1 MASINEKIN
10 YINETKSLIK
20 DKLNDLGSEIDNE
33 TTFRK
38 YAEKIEDLYNEWPK
52 ISNEDTIIILNNTK
66 KGKMNLQLK
75 GNTLQNG
82 TPTPSSPINVET
94 VTGNQEIIVCSK
106 NSFDKTTATL
116 RKGVS
121 TSNGNLYNDNALF
134 STDYIEI
141 TPNISYV
148 VNGYSTSA
156 KRVYGA
162 CYDASKNYLTNV
174 TTNANILTFIVTNTS
189 AKYIRLTGLLSD
201 IDTYQLEKGSTATS
215 YTPYVSQSYPISL
228 GETKLCKIGDYQ
240 DYIYKDNKKWYKY
253 NAIGKVIVDGSEGWL
268 KSNMYQGSFYLS
280 NNNPKYN
287 GLVIP
292 YSDLYCNYFTRANIS
307 SSSQI
312 SSNYTQGTCFIEKSN
327 GVLDFWYDNG
337 TSSISDWTNW
347 LETHNII
354 TYFPLATPTATEITD
369 TTLINQLN
377 NLEKAISYENQTNI
391 SQENDNLPFII
402 NATALI
408 KNSD

>member
-1 MASINEKIN
+1 M
-10 YINETKSLIK
+10 
-20 DKLNDLGSEIDNE
+20 
-33 TTFRK
+33 
-38 YAEKIEDLYNEWPK
+38 
-52 ISNEDTIIILNNTK
+52 
-66 KGKMNLQLK
+66 QLK

-327 GVLDFWYDNG
+327 GVLDF
-337 TSSISDWTNW
+337 
-347 LETHNII
+347 
-354 TYFPLATPTATEITD
+354 
-369 TTLINQLN
+369 
-377 NLEKAISYENQTNI
+377 
-391 SQENDNLPFII
+391 
-402 NATALI
+402 
-408 KNSD
+408 